1 MVVLTIGV
9 VAFTASSV
17 LNVSAGHSVFFDD
30 FLYPAL
36 NLLAAGLIAVRAYRV
51 TADGWPGL

>member
-1 MVVLTIGV
+1 MAVLAIGV

-17 LNVSAGHSVFFDD
+17 LDPNAGHSVFFDD

-36 NLLAAGLIAVRAYRV
+36 NLLAAALIAVRAYRV
-51 TADGWPGL
+51 TADGWLGL